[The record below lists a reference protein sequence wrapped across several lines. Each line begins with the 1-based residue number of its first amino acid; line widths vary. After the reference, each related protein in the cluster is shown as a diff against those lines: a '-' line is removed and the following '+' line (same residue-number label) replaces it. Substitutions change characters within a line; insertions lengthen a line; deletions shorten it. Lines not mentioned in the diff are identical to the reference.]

1 MSLTASSFLKSA
13 VWAKS
18 SLRSLPAVILNNLKL
33 LKKHKQEMKVPQIRR
48 KRGYSGARRMEVIVT
63 IKKVIIFI

>member
-1 MSLTASSFLKSA
+1 MKAWGSPSVSLDCYFSFLKSA

-33 LKKHKQEMKVPQIRR
+33 LKKHKQEMKVL
-48 KRGYSGARRMEVIVT
+48 ARYDEKEQEEWRLS
-63 IKKVIIFI
+63 